1 MDERNV
7 GEMYLVTTNVGHPQL
22 KAWKYPLP
30 GDTILPML
38 HRVVID
44 TENGNLVRFKMKPDF
59 HRGTLSDD
67 IASSG
72 TFDDID
78 WNPDGSEVAFVSSS
92 RDHKNAKFRIANA
105 KDGSIREVFEET
117 VATQFESGRNAIN
130 WRYLPATNEVLWYSE
145 RDNWGHLYLYDAK
158 TGKVKHQITKG
169 DWLVANLLKVDEK
182 TGNYTLR
189 LQVYKKKIPIL
200 FLFARWTFPG
210 KISKI

>member
-38 HRVVID
+38 HRIVID
-44 TENGNLVRFKMKPDF
+44 TENGSLVRFKMKPDF

-67 IASSG
+67 IAASG

-78 WNPDGSEVAFVSSS
+78 WNPNGSEVAFVSSS
-92 RDHKNAKFRIANA
+92 RDHKNAKFRIANT
-105 KDGSIREVFEET
+105 KDGTIREVFEET

-130 WRYLPATNEVLWYSE
+130 WRYLPATNE
-145 RDNWGHLYLYDAK
+145 
-158 TGKVKHQITKG
+158 I
-169 DWLVANLLKVDEK
+169 LVFRK
-182 TGNYTLR
+182 R
-189 LQVYKKKIPIL
+189 
-200 FLFARWTFPG
+200 
-210 KISKI
+210 

>member
-1 MDERNV
+1 
-7 GEMYLVTTNVGHPQL
+7 
-22 KAWKYPLP
+22 
-30 GDTILPML
+30 
-38 HRVVID
+38 
-44 TENGNLVRFKMKPDF
+44 MKPDF

-67 IASSG
+67 IAASG

-78 WNPDGSEVAFVSSS
+78 WNPNGSEVAFVSTS
-92 RDHKNAKFRIANA
+92 RDHKNAKLRIANT

-158 TGKVKHQITKG
+158 TGKLKHQITKG

-182 TGNYTLR
+182 NRKLYFTAAG
-189 LQVYKKKIPIL
+189 LQKENPYFISFVQS
-200 FLFARWTFPG
+200 TFPE